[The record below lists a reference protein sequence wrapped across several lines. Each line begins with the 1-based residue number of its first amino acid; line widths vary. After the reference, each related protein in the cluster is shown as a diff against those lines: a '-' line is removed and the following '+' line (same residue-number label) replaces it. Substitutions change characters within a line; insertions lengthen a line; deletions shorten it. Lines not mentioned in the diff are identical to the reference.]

1 MTEQVEFGVILR
13 KTDYVKD
20 CVDGFTLNL
29 EETLHPAELRDRY
42 EQFIGDFLSGK
53 ITKSTLVDVDV
64 LETFCGDLHHRGV
77 LDEGTEDDY
86 KPDMNDVKGG
96 KYFRKISEQ
105 LSERL
110 GLELHL

>member
-1 MTEQVEFGVILR
+1 MTEQVEFGITLR
-13 KTDYVKD
+13 KTDYVKMQ
-20 CVDGFTLNL
+20 VDDFTLNL
-29 EETLHPAELRDRY
+29 ENLHPAELRDRY
-42 EQFIGDFLSGK
+42 KQFIGDFLLGK

-64 LETFCGDLHHRGV
+64 LETFCGDLNHRGV

-96 KYFRKISEQ
+96 KYFIEVSEQ

>member
-53 ITKSTLVDVDV
+53 ITKSTLVDVDG
-64 LETFCGDLHHRGV
+64 LDTFCGDLHDRGV
-77 LDEGTEDDY
+77 VAEGTEDD
-86 KPDMNDVKGG
+86 
-96 KYFRKISEQ
+96 
-105 LSERL
+105 
-110 GLELHL
+110 